1 MHINKD
7 GTNGFVK
14 ASKYIG
20 KYMSK
25 GKFECESVKCGFAE
39 KPRVCQSLGL
49 GSSDLESV
57 RRFVLCSDLLGA
69 DLDPVTMRLSS
80 GRVLRPSELEGLVIE
95 IPKRLVYRIDER
107 TVLPLPRVIR
117 DKIFKYTDEQDKSKK
132 IPSPLWS
139 MVTAALRDKFDGESY
154 ERFVEFRSSLPEGES
169 YKAASMFAYFE
180 EFCAETEEA
189 SLYEDFRQFYSKTKL
204 NQ

>member
-117 DKIFKYTDEQDKSKK
+117 DKIFKYTDEQDKSKRFLL
-132 IPSPLWS
+132 PYGVW
-139 MVTAALRDKFDGESY
+139 LR
-154 ERFVEFRSSLPEGES
+154 L
-169 YKAASMFAYFE
+169 
-180 EFCAETEEA
+180 
-189 SLYEDFRQFYSKTKL
+189 LYETSLMERVMNDLSNFVPASPKERVIKRLLCLRISRNFVRRLKKRLCMRISVSSIQKP
-204 NQ
+204 N